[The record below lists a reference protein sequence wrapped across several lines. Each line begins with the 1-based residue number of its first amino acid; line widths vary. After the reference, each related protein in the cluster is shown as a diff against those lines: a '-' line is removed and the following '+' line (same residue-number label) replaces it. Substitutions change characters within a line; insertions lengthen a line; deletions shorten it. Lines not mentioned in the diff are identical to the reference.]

1 MPNMRRA
8 ISHKLQTWS
17 ESSHRKP
24 LVIFGARQGGKTYA
38 IKQLA
43 SDRYDSLAYIDFSR
57 DARAAALF
65 DASLAPAEL
74 VPKLE
79 VFLHTLIDPDR
90 TLIVFDKVQ
99 LCERALT
106 SLKYFCDD
114 APQYHVVAAGSLLG
128 VALKRELYSFPVGKV
143 DLLQLRPLSFE
154 EFLWA
159 RGETRLADAIRDA
172 YENAPDQAFALHDRA
187 MQLVHEY
194 ELIGGMP
201 EIVSAYV
208 ANDAPGIDAMESAR
222 NKQQEINVAYLADMA
237 KYATPTE
244 TPRIMAVWNSI
255 PQQLAKENHKFQ
267 YKLIKSGGR
276 AAIYENA
283 IAWLDAAGIIMRCTQ
298 VTEATAPLKTVARS
312 RYIQLMSDCCRRSMK
327 PSRRI
332 WNRRRTRQPDS
343 AEASPRTMCCSSSS
357 PRIHPYITGVLPAK
371 QRSNSSPAPNKATSS
386 PSRSSPDA
394 TSPPEASNHSGN
406 ATIRR
411 ISCASV
417 HVTSVSATVSAAF
430 PYMRLGFWGKT
441 SSSAEAGSHY
451 LGVSMPEG

>member
-8 ISHKLQTWS
+8 ISHKLQAWS

-24 LVIFGARQGGKTYA
+24 LVIFGARQVGKTYA

-57 DARAAALF
+57 DAQAAALF
-65 DASLAPAEL
+65 DASLAPTEL

-79 VFLHTLIDPDR
+79 VFLHTSINPDR
-90 TLIVFDKVQ
+90 TLIVFDEVQ

-128 VALKRELYSFPVGKV
+128 VTLKRELYSFPVGKV
-143 DLLQLRPLSFE
+143 DLLQLHPLSFE

-298 VTEATAPLKTVARS
+298 VTEATAPLKTFENSSSFKIYTADVGLLSAQYEAIPQDLEPATDKAAGFRGGITENYVLQQLVASDSSVYYWGTTSKAEVEFIARAKQGDVIPIEVKSGRNVTARS
-312 RYIQLMSDCCRRSMK
+312 LESFRERY
-327 PSRRI
+327 
-332 WNRRRTRQPDS
+332 
-343 AEASPRTMCCSSSS
+343 
-357 PRIHPYITGVLPAK
+357 HPPYLV
-371 QRSNSSPAPNKATSS
+371 R
-386 PSRSSPDA
+386 
-394 TSPPEASNHSGN
+394 
-406 ATIRR
+406 
-411 ISCASV
+411 
-417 HVTSVSATVSAAF
+417 VSARNFGVGNGIRSIPLYAAWL
-430 PYMRLGFWGKT
+430 LG
-441 SSSAEAGSHY
+441 ED
-451 LGVSMPEG
+451 LQ

>member
-8 ISHKLQTWS
+8 ISHKLQAWS

-24 LVIFGARQGGKTYA
+24 LVIFGARQVGKTYA

-90 TLIVFDKVQ
+90 TLIVFDEVQ

-143 DLLQLRPLSFE
+143 DLLQLHPLSFE

-159 RGETRLADAIRDA
+159 RGETRLADTIRDA

-298 VTEATAPLKTVARS
+298 VTEATAPLKTFENNSSFKIYTADVGLLSAQYEAIPQDLEPATDKAAGFRGGITENYVLQQLVASDSSVYYWGTTSKAEVEFIARAKQGDVIPIEVKSGRNVTARS
-312 RYIQLMSDCCRRSMK
+312 LESFRERY
-327 PSRRI
+327 
-332 WNRRRTRQPDS
+332 
-343 AEASPRTMCCSSSS
+343 
-357 PRIHPYITGVLPAK
+357 HPPYLV
-371 QRSNSSPAPNKATSS
+371 R
-386 PSRSSPDA
+386 
-394 TSPPEASNHSGN
+394 
-406 ATIRR
+406 
-411 ISCASV
+411 
-417 HVTSVSATVSAAF
+417 VSARNFGVGNGIRSIPLYAAWL
-430 PYMRLGFWGKT
+430 LG
-441 SSSAEAGSHY
+441 EDIQ
-451 LGVSMPEG
+451 

>member
-8 ISHKLQTWS
+8 ISHKLQAWS

-24 LVIFGARQGGKTYA
+24 LVIFGARQVGKTYA

-65 DASLAPAEL
+65 DASLAPTEL

-79 VFLHTLIDPDR
+79 VFLHTSINPDR
-90 TLIVFDKVQ
+90 TLIVFDEVQ

-143 DLLQLRPLSFE
+143 DLLQLHPLSFE

-298 VTEATAPLKTVARS
+298 VTEATAPLKTFENSSSFKIYTADVGLLSAQYEAIPQDLEPATDKAAGFRGGITENYVLQQLVASDSSVYYWGTTSKAEVEFIARAKQGDVIPIEVKSGRNVTARS
-312 RYIQLMSDCCRRSMK
+312 LESFRERY
-327 PSRRI
+327 
-332 WNRRRTRQPDS
+332 
-343 AEASPRTMCCSSSS
+343 
-357 PRIHPYITGVLPAK
+357 HPPYLV
-371 QRSNSSPAPNKATSS
+371 R
-386 PSRSSPDA
+386 
-394 TSPPEASNHSGN
+394 
-406 ATIRR
+406 
-411 ISCASV
+411 
-417 HVTSVSATVSAAF
+417 VSARNFGVGNGIRSIPLYAAWL
-430 PYMRLGFWGKT
+430 LG
-441 SSSAEAGSHY
+441 ED
-451 LGVSMPEG
+451 LQ

>member
-8 ISHKLQTWS
+8 ISHKLQAWS

-24 LVIFGARQGGKTYA
+24 LVIFGARQVGKTYA

-90 TLIVFDKVQ
+90 TLIVFDEVQ

-143 DLLQLRPLSFE
+143 DLLQLHPLSFE

-208 ANDAPGIDAMESAR
+208 ANDAPGINAMESAR

-298 VTEATAPLKTVARS
+298 VTEATAPLKTFENSSSFKIYTADVGLLSAQYEAIPQDLEPATDKAAGFRGGITENYVLQQLVASDSSVYYWGTTSKAEVEFIARAKQGDVIPIEVKSGRNVTARS
-312 RYIQLMSDCCRRSMK
+312 LESFRERY
-327 PSRRI
+327 
-332 WNRRRTRQPDS
+332 
-343 AEASPRTMCCSSSS
+343 
-357 PRIHPYITGVLPAK
+357 HPPYLV
-371 QRSNSSPAPNKATSS
+371 R
-386 PSRSSPDA
+386 
-394 TSPPEASNHSGN
+394 
-406 ATIRR
+406 
-411 ISCASV
+411 
-417 HVTSVSATVSAAF
+417 VSARNFGVGNGIHSIPLYAAWL
-430 PYMRLGFWGKT
+430 LG
-441 SSSAEAGSHY
+441 ED
-451 LGVSMPEG
+451 LQ

>member
-8 ISHKLQTWS
+8 ISHKLQAWS

-24 LVIFGARQGGKTYA
+24 LVIFGARQVGKTYA

-57 DARAAALF
+57 DAQAVALF
-65 DASLAPAEL
+65 DASLAPTEL

-79 VFLHTLIDPDR
+79 VFLHTSINPDR
-90 TLIVFDKVQ
+90 TLIVFDEVQ

-128 VALKRELYSFPVGKV
+128 VALKRERYSFPVGKV
-143 DLLQLRPLSFE
+143 DLLQLHPLSFE

-208 ANDAPGIDAMESAR
+208 ANDAPSIDAMESAR

-298 VTEATAPLKTVARS
+298 VTEATAPLKTFENSSSFKIYTADVGLLSAQYEAIPQDLEPATDKAAGFRGGITENYVLQQLVASDSSVYYWGTTSKAEVEFIARAKQGDVIPIEVKSGRNVTARS
-312 RYIQLMSDCCRRSMK
+312 LESFRERY
-327 PSRRI
+327 
-332 WNRRRTRQPDS
+332 
-343 AEASPRTMCCSSSS
+343 
-357 PRIHPYITGVLPAK
+357 HPPYLV
-371 QRSNSSPAPNKATSS
+371 R
-386 PSRSSPDA
+386 
-394 TSPPEASNHSGN
+394 
-406 ATIRR
+406 
-411 ISCASV
+411 
-417 HVTSVSATVSAAF
+417 VSARNFGVGNGIRSIPLYAAWL
-430 PYMRLGFWGKT
+430 LG
-441 SSSAEAGSHY
+441 ED
-451 LGVSMPEG
+451 LQ

>member
-8 ISHKLQTWS
+8 ISHKLQAWS
-17 ESSHRKP
+17 KSSHRKP
-24 LVIFGARQGGKTYA
+24 LVIFGARQVGKTYA

-90 TLIVFDKVQ
+90 TLIVFDEVQ

-128 VALKRELYSFPVGKV
+128 VALKRERYSFPVGKV
-143 DLLQLRPLSFE
+143 DLLQLHPLSFE

-159 RGETRLADAIRDA
+159 HGETRLADAIRDA

-298 VTEATAPLKTVARS
+298 VTEATAPLKTFENSSSFKIYTADVGLLSAQYEAIPQDLEPATDKAAGFRGGITENYVLQQLVASDSSVYYWGTTSKAEVEFIARAKQGDVIPIEVKSGRNVTARS
-312 RYIQLMSDCCRRSMK
+312 LESFRERY
-327 PSRRI
+327 
-332 WNRRRTRQPDS
+332 
-343 AEASPRTMCCSSSS
+343 
-357 PRIHPYITGVLPAK
+357 HPPYLV
-371 QRSNSSPAPNKATSS
+371 R
-386 PSRSSPDA
+386 
-394 TSPPEASNHSGN
+394 
-406 ATIRR
+406 
-411 ISCASV
+411 
-417 HVTSVSATVSAAF
+417 VSARNFGVGNGIRSIPLYAAWL
-430 PYMRLGFWGKT
+430 LG
-441 SSSAEAGSHY
+441 ED
-451 LGVSMPEG
+451 LQ

>member
-8 ISHKLQTWS
+8 ISHKLQAWS

-24 LVIFGARQGGKTYA
+24 LVIFGARQVGKTYA

-90 TLIVFDKVQ
+90 TLIVFDEVQ

-128 VALKRELYSFPVGKV
+128 VALKRERYSFPVGKV
-143 DLLQLRPLSFE
+143 DLLQLHPLSFE

-159 RGETRLADAIRDA
+159 HGETRLADAIRDA

-244 TPRIMAVWNSI
+244 TPRVMAVWNSI

-298 VTEATAPLKTVARS
+298 VTEATAPLKTFENSSSFKIYTADVGLLSAQYEAIPQDLEPATDKAAGFRGGITENYVLQQLVASDSSVYYWGTTSKAEVEFIARAKQGDVIPIEVKSGRNVTARS
-312 RYIQLMSDCCRRSMK
+312 LESFRERY
-327 PSRRI
+327 
-332 WNRRRTRQPDS
+332 
-343 AEASPRTMCCSSSS
+343 
-357 PRIHPYITGVLPAK
+357 HPPYLV
-371 QRSNSSPAPNKATSS
+371 R
-386 PSRSSPDA
+386 
-394 TSPPEASNHSGN
+394 
-406 ATIRR
+406 
-411 ISCASV
+411 
-417 HVTSVSATVSAAF
+417 VSARNFGVGNGIRSIPLYAAWL
-430 PYMRLGFWGKT
+430 LG
-441 SSSAEAGSHY
+441 ED
-451 LGVSMPEG
+451 LQ

>member
-8 ISHKLQTWS
+8 ISHKLQAWS

-24 LVIFGARQGGKTYA
+24 LVIFGARQVGKTYA

-90 TLIVFDKVQ
+90 TLIVFDEVQ

-298 VTEATAPLKTVARS
+298 VTQATAPLKTFENSSSFKIYTTDVGLLSAQYEAIPQDLEPATDKAAGFRGGITENYVLQQLVASDSSVYYWGTTSKAEVEFIARAKQGDVIPIEVKSGRNVTARS
-312 RYIQLMSDCCRRSMK
+312 LESFRERY
-327 PSRRI
+327 
-332 WNRRRTRQPDS
+332 
-343 AEASPRTMCCSSSS
+343 
-357 PRIHPYITGVLPAK
+357 HPPYLV
-371 QRSNSSPAPNKATSS
+371 R
-386 PSRSSPDA
+386 
-394 TSPPEASNHSGN
+394 
-406 ATIRR
+406 
-411 ISCASV
+411 
-417 HVTSVSATVSAAF
+417 VSARNFGVGNGIRSIPLYAAWL
-430 PYMRLGFWGKT
+430 LG
-441 SSSAEAGSHY
+441 ED
-451 LGVSMPEG
+451 LQ

>member
-8 ISHKLQTWS
+8 ISHKLQAWS

-24 LVIFGARQGGKTYA
+24 LVIFGARQVGKTYA

-57 DARAAALF
+57 DAQAVALF
-65 DASLAPAEL
+65 DASLAPTEL

-79 VFLHTLIDPDR
+79 VFLHTSINPDR
-90 TLIVFDKVQ
+90 TLIVFDEVQ

-128 VALKRELYSFPVGKV
+128 VTLKRELYSFPVGKV
-143 DLLQLRPLSFE
+143 DLLQLHPLSFE

-208 ANDAPGIDAMESAR
+208 ANDAPASTQWNLR
-222 NKQQEINVAYLADMA
+222 
-237 KYATPTE
+237 ATSS
-244 TPRIMAVWNSI
+244 R
-255 PQQLAKENHKFQ
+255 
-267 YKLIKSGGR
+267 KSTWH
-276 AAIYENA
+276 I
-283 IAWLDAAGIIMRCTQ
+283 
-298 VTEATAPLKTVARS
+298 S
-312 RYIQLMSDCCRRSMK
+312 
-327 PSRRI
+327 RI
-332 WNRRRTRQPDS
+332 WPSTPHPRKRRASWPYGTAFPSNWPRRTINFS
-343 AEASPRTMCCSSSS
+343 TSSSS
-357 PRIHPYITGVLPAK
+357 RGAGLQYTRMPSHGWTLRASSCDAPKSPRPRH
-371 QRSNSSPAPNKATSS
+371 R
-386 PSRSSPDA
+386 
-394 TSPPEASNHSGN
+394 
-406 ATIRR
+406 
-411 ISCASV
+411 
-417 HVTSVSATVSAAF
+417 
-430 PYMRLGFWGKT
+430 
-441 SSSAEAGSHY
+441 
-451 LGVSMPEG
+451 

>member
-8 ISHKLQTWS
+8 ISHKLQAWS
-17 ESSHRKP
+17 ASSHRKP
-24 LVIFGARQGGKTYA
+24 LVIFGARQVGKTYA

-57 DARAAALF
+57 DAQAAALF
-65 DASLAPAEL
+65 DASLAPTEL

-79 VFLHTLIDPDR
+79 VFLHTSINPDR
-90 TLIVFDKVQ
+90 TLIVFDEVQ

-128 VALKRELYSFPVGKV
+128 VALKRERYSFPVGKV
-143 DLLQLRPLSFE
+143 DLLQLHPLSFE

-159 RGETRLADAIRDA
+159 HGETRLADAIRDA
-172 YENAPDQAFALHDRA
+172 YENASDQAFALHDRA

-283 IAWLDAAGIIMRCTQ
+283 SAWLDAAGIIMRCTQ
-298 VTEATAPLKTVARS
+298 VTEATAPLKTFENSSSFKIYTADVGLLSAQYEAIPQDLEPATDKAAGFRGGITENYVLQQLVASDSSVYYWGTTSKAEVEFIARAKQGDVIPIEVKSGRNVTARS
-312 RYIQLMSDCCRRSMK
+312 LESFRERY
-327 PSRRI
+327 
-332 WNRRRTRQPDS
+332 
-343 AEASPRTMCCSSSS
+343 
-357 PRIHPYITGVLPAK
+357 HPPYLV
-371 QRSNSSPAPNKATSS
+371 R
-386 PSRSSPDA
+386 
-394 TSPPEASNHSGN
+394 
-406 ATIRR
+406 
-411 ISCASV
+411 
-417 HVTSVSATVSAAF
+417 VSARNFGVGNGIRSIPLYAVWL
-430 PYMRLGFWGKT
+430 LG
-441 SSSAEAGSHY
+441 ED
-451 LGVSMPEG
+451 LQ

>member
-8 ISHKLQTWS
+8 ISHKLQAWS

-24 LVIFGARQGGKTYA
+24 LVIFGARQVGKTYA

-90 TLIVFDKVQ
+90 TLIVFDEVQ

-143 DLLQLRPLSFE
+143 DLLQLCPLSFE

-298 VTEATAPLKTVARS
+298 VTEATAPLKTFENSSSFKIYTADVGLLSAQYEAIPQDLEPATDKAVGFRGGITENYVLQQLVASDSSVYYWGTTSKAEVEFIARAKQGDVIPIEVKSGRNVTARS
-312 RYIQLMSDCCRRSMK
+312 LESFRERY
-327 PSRRI
+327 
-332 WNRRRTRQPDS
+332 
-343 AEASPRTMCCSSSS
+343 
-357 PRIHPYITGVLPAK
+357 HPPYLV
-371 QRSNSSPAPNKATSS
+371 R
-386 PSRSSPDA
+386 
-394 TSPPEASNHSGN
+394 
-406 ATIRR
+406 
-411 ISCASV
+411 
-417 HVTSVSATVSAAF
+417 VSARNFGVGNGIRSIPLYAAWL
-430 PYMRLGFWGKT
+430 LG
-441 SSSAEAGSHY
+441 ED
-451 LGVSMPEG
+451 LQ

>member
-8 ISHKLQTWS
+8 ISHKLQAWS

-24 LVIFGARQGGKTYA
+24 LVIFGARQVGKTYA

-57 DARAAALF
+57 DAQAAALF
-65 DASLAPAEL
+65 DASLAPTEL

-79 VFLHTLIDPDR
+79 VFLHTSINPDR
-90 TLIVFDKVQ
+90 TLIVFDEVQ

-128 VALKRELYSFPVGKV
+128 VALKRERYSFPVGKV
-143 DLLQLRPLSFE
+143 DLLQLHPLSFE

-208 ANDAPGIDAMESAR
+208 ANDAPGIDALESAR
-222 NKQQEINVAYLADMA
+222 NKQREINIAYLADMA

-276 AAIYENA
+276 AAVYENA

-298 VTEATAPLKTVARS
+298 VTEATAPLKTFENRSSFKVYTADVGLLASQYEATPQDLGPATDKAAGFRGGITENYVLQQLVA
-312 RYIQLMSDCCRRSMK
+312 SDSSVYYWGTTSK
-327 PSRRI
+327 
-332 WNRRRTRQPDS
+332 
-343 AEASPRTMCCSSSS
+343 AEVEFIAR
-357 PRIHPYITGVLPAK
+357 AK
-371 QRSNSSPAPNKATSS
+371 QGDVIPIEVKSGRNVTVRSLESF
-386 PSRSSPDA
+386 RERYH
-394 TSPPEASNHSGN
+394 PPYLV
-406 ATIRR
+406 R
-411 ISCASV
+411 
-417 HVTSVSATVSAAF
+417 VSARNFGVGNGIRSIPLYAAWL
-430 PYMRLGFWGKT
+430 LG
-441 SSSAEAGSHY
+441 ED
-451 LGVSMPEG
+451 LQ

>member
-8 ISHKLQTWS
+8 ISHKLQAWS

-24 LVIFGARQGGKTYA
+24 LVIFGARQVGKTYA

-57 DARAAALF
+57 DTRAAALF

-90 TLIVFDKVQ
+90 TLIVFDEVQ

-128 VALKRELYSFPVGKV
+128 VALKRERYSFPVGKV
-143 DLLQLRPLSFE
+143 DLLQLHPLSFE

-159 RGETRLADAIRDA
+159 HGETRLADAIRDA
-172 YENAPDQAFALHDRA
+172 YENASDQAFALHDRA

-298 VTEATAPLKTVARS
+298 VTEATAPLKTFE
-312 RYIQLMSDCCRRSMK
+312 
-327 PSRRI
+327 
-332 WNRRRTRQPDS
+332 N
-343 AEASPRTMCCSSSS
+343 SSSFKIYTADVGLLS
-357 PRIHPYITGVLPAK
+357 AQYEAIPQDLEPATDKAAGFRGGITENYVLQQLVASDSSVYYWGTTSKAEVEFIARAK
-371 QRSNSSPAPNKATSS
+371 QGDVIPIEVKSGRNVTVRSLESF
-386 PSRSSPDA
+386 RERYH
-394 TSPPEASNHSGN
+394 PPYLV
-406 ATIRR
+406 R
-411 ISCASV
+411 
-417 HVTSVSATVSAAF
+417 VSARNFGVGNGIRSIPLYAAWL
-430 PYMRLGFWGKT
+430 LG
-441 SSSAEAGSHY
+441 ED
-451 LGVSMPEG
+451 LQ

>member
-8 ISHKLQTWS
+8 ISHKLQAWS

-24 LVIFGARQGGKTYA
+24 LVIFGARQVGKTYA

-57 DARAAALF
+57 DAQAAALF
-65 DASLAPAEL
+65 DASLAPTEL

-79 VFLHTLIDPDR
+79 VFLHTSINPDR
-90 TLIVFDKVQ
+90 TLIVFDEVQ

-128 VALKRELYSFPVGKV
+128 VTLKRELYSFPVGKV
-143 DLLQLRPLSFE
+143 DLLQLHPLSFE

-267 YKLIKSGGR
+267 YKLIKSGGGR

-298 VTEATAPLKTVARS
+298 VTEATAPLKTFENSSSFKIYTADVGLLSAQYEAIPQDLEPATDKAAGFRGGITENYVLQQLVASDSSVYYWGTTSKAEVEFIARAKQGDVIPIEVKSGRNVTARS
-312 RYIQLMSDCCRRSMK
+312 LESFRERY
-327 PSRRI
+327 
-332 WNRRRTRQPDS
+332 
-343 AEASPRTMCCSSSS
+343 
-357 PRIHPYITGVLPAK
+357 HPPYLV
-371 QRSNSSPAPNKATSS
+371 R
-386 PSRSSPDA
+386 
-394 TSPPEASNHSGN
+394 
-406 ATIRR
+406 
-411 ISCASV
+411 
-417 HVTSVSATVSAAF
+417 VSARNFGVGNGIRSIPLYAAWL
-430 PYMRLGFWGKT
+430 LG
-441 SSSAEAGSHY
+441 ED
-451 LGVSMPEG
+451 LQ

>member
-8 ISHKLQTWS
+8 ISHKLQAWS

-24 LVIFGARQGGKTYA
+24 LVIFGARQVGKTYA

-57 DARAAALF
+57 DAQAAALF
-65 DASLAPAEL
+65 DASLAPTEL

-79 VFLHTLIDPDR
+79 VFLHTSINPDR
-90 TLIVFDKVQ
+90 TLIVFDEVQ

-128 VALKRELYSFPVGKV
+128 VALKRERYSFPVGKV
-143 DLLQLRPLSFE
+143 DLLQLHPLSFE

-159 RGETRLADAIRDA
+159 HGETRLADAIRDA
-172 YENAPDQAFALHDRA
+172 YENASDQAFALHDRA

-208 ANDAPGIDAMESAR
+208 ANDAPGIDALESAR
-222 NKQQEINVAYLADMA
+222 NKQREINIAYLADMA

-298 VTEATAPLKTVARS
+298 VTEATAPLKTFENRSSFKVYTADVGLLASQYEATPQDLGPATDKAAGFRGGITENYVLQQLVASDSSVYYWGTTSKAEVEFIARAKQGDVIPIEVKSGRNVTARS
-312 RYIQLMSDCCRRSMK
+312 LESFRERY
-327 PSRRI
+327 
-332 WNRRRTRQPDS
+332 
-343 AEASPRTMCCSSSS
+343 
-357 PRIHPYITGVLPAK
+357 HPPYLV
-371 QRSNSSPAPNKATSS
+371 R
-386 PSRSSPDA
+386 
-394 TSPPEASNHSGN
+394 
-406 ATIRR
+406 
-411 ISCASV
+411 
-417 HVTSVSATVSAAF
+417 VSARNFGVGNGIRSIPLYAAWL
-430 PYMRLGFWGKT
+430 LG
-441 SSSAEAGSHY
+441 ED
-451 LGVSMPEG
+451 LQ

>member
-8 ISHKLQTWS
+8 ISHKLQAWS

-24 LVIFGARQGGKTYA
+24 LVIFGARQVGKTYA

-57 DARAAALF
+57 DAQAAALF
-65 DASLAPAEL
+65 DASLAPTEL

-79 VFLHTLIDPDR
+79 VFLHTSINPDR
-90 TLIVFDKVQ
+90 TLIVFDEVQ

-128 VALKRELYSFPVGKV
+128 VALKRERYSFPVGKV
-143 DLLQLRPLSFE
+143 DLLQLHPLSFE

-159 RGETRLADAIRDA
+159 HGETRLADAIRDA
-172 YENAPDQAFALHDRA
+172 YENASDQAFALHDRA

-208 ANDAPGIDAMESAR
+208 ANDAPGIDALESAR
-222 NKQQEINVAYLADMA
+222 NKQREINIAYLADMA

-276 AAIYENA
+276 AAVYENA

-298 VTEATAPLKTVARS
+298 VTEATAPLKTFENRSSFKVYTADVGLLASQYEATPQDLGPATDKAAGFRGGITENYVLQQLVASDSSVYYWGTTSKAEVEFIARAKQGDVIPIEVKSGRNVTARS
-312 RYIQLMSDCCRRSMK
+312 LESFRERY
-327 PSRRI
+327 
-332 WNRRRTRQPDS
+332 
-343 AEASPRTMCCSSSS
+343 
-357 PRIHPYITGVLPAK
+357 HPPYLV
-371 QRSNSSPAPNKATSS
+371 R
-386 PSRSSPDA
+386 
-394 TSPPEASNHSGN
+394 
-406 ATIRR
+406 
-411 ISCASV
+411 
-417 HVTSVSATVSAAF
+417 VSARNFGVGNGIRSIPLYAAWL
-430 PYMRLGFWGKT
+430 LG
-441 SSSAEAGSHY
+441 ED
-451 LGVSMPEG
+451 LQ

>member
-8 ISHKLQTWS
+8 ISHKLQAWS

-24 LVIFGARQGGKTYA
+24 LVIFGARQVGKTYA

-57 DARAAALF
+57 DAQAAALF
-65 DASLAPAEL
+65 DASLAPTEL

-79 VFLHTLIDPDR
+79 VFLHTSINPDR
-90 TLIVFDKVQ
+90 TLIVFDEVQ

-128 VALKRELYSFPVGKV
+128 VALKRERYSFPVGKV
-143 DLLQLRPLSFE
+143 DLLQLHPLSFE

-172 YENAPDQAFALHDRA
+172 YENASDQAFALHDRA

-208 ANDAPGIDAMESAR
+208 ANDAPGIDALESAR
-222 NKQQEINVAYLADMA
+222 NKQREINIAYLADMA

-276 AAIYENA
+276 AAVYENA

-298 VTEATAPLKTVARS
+298 VTEATAPLKTFENRSSFKVYTADVGLLASQYEATPQDLGPATDKAAGFRGGITENYVLQQLVASDSSVYYWGTTSKAEVEFIARAKQGDVIPIEVKSGRNVTARS
-312 RYIQLMSDCCRRSMK
+312 LESFRERY
-327 PSRRI
+327 
-332 WNRRRTRQPDS
+332 
-343 AEASPRTMCCSSSS
+343 
-357 PRIHPYITGVLPAK
+357 HPPYLV
-371 QRSNSSPAPNKATSS
+371 R
-386 PSRSSPDA
+386 
-394 TSPPEASNHSGN
+394 
-406 ATIRR
+406 
-411 ISCASV
+411 
-417 HVTSVSATVSAAF
+417 VSARNFGVGNGIRSIPLYAAWL
-430 PYMRLGFWGKT
+430 LG
-441 SSSAEAGSHY
+441 ED
-451 LGVSMPEG
+451 LQ

>member
-8 ISHKLQTWS
+8 ISHKLQAWS

-24 LVIFGARQGGKTYA
+24 LVIFGARQVGKTYA

-57 DARAAALF
+57 DAQAVALF
-65 DASLAPAEL
+65 DASLAPTEL

-79 VFLHTLIDPDR
+79 VFLHTSINPDR
-90 TLIVFDKVQ
+90 TLIVFDEVQ

-128 VALKRELYSFPVGKV
+128 VTLKRELYSFPVGKV
-143 DLLQLRPLSFE
+143 DLLQLHPLSFE

-298 VTEATAPLKTVARS
+298 VTEATAPLKTFENSSSFKIYTADVGLLSAQYEAIPQDLEPATDKAAGFRGGITENYVLQQLVASDSSVYYWGTTSKAEVEFIARAKQGDVIPIEVKSGRNVTARS
-312 RYIQLMSDCCRRSMK
+312 LESFRERYHPPYLVRVNARNFGVGNGIRSI
-327 PSRRI
+327 PL
-332 WNRRRTRQPDS
+332 
-343 AEASPRTMCCSSSS
+343 
-357 PRIHPYITGVLPAK
+357 Y
-371 QRSNSSPAPNKATSS
+371 
-386 PSRSSPDA
+386 
-394 TSPPEASNHSGN
+394 
-406 ATIRR
+406 
-411 ISCASV
+411 
-417 HVTSVSATVSAAF
+417 AAWL
-430 PYMRLGFWGKT
+430 LG
-441 SSSAEAGSHY
+441 ED
-451 LGVSMPEG
+451 LQ